1 MFHFC
6 LPNTYTNIT
15 VNVTD
20 GKGSFEYLAGVEG
33 IYNLTYIFDE
43 NATHYAV
50 TNMSF
55 VNVTD
60 FNVTVNKTLITTDVI
75 YVGSE
80 DVEFYIVVTNNGN
93 YTIDRVVVF
102 DDNHTGL
109 VLTSGSYGSWTYN
122 GSAWIY
128 DGSLAAGQS
137 ASLLVKFNATDAGNY
152 TNYVVVDL
160 NNGSGNVS
168 DNASYD
174 IEKFS
179 QVISV
184 EDIVCY
190 PGSNNTIRF
199 NVTSNDGKAFNGT
212 VIVKFDDGTNV
223 TVNVIDGILSGEGST
238 TVVFSIFVPPIYHPT
253 NLYPIFGVGIGK
265 STVLNISLSTCT

>member
-1 MFHFC
+1 MTYEFVEN
-6 LPNTYTNIT
+6 NTHYAATNASV
-15 VNVTD
+15 VNVTPFNVVANKTLANVNVVYIKELDKNVTVTD

-60 FNVTVNKTLITTDVI
+60 FNVSVNKTLITTDVI

-160 NNGSGNVS
+160 FKSF
-168 DNASYD
+168 ASY
-174 IEKFS
+174 
-179 QVISV
+179 
-184 EDIVCY
+184 
-190 PGSNNTIRF
+190 
-199 NVTSNDGKAFNGT
+199 
-212 VIVKFDDGTNV
+212 
-223 TVNVIDGILSGEGST
+223 
-238 TVVFSIFVPPIYHPT
+238 IFCA
-253 NLYPIFGVGIGK
+253 
-265 STVLNISLSTCT
+265 SL